1 LKDSTLDDLEISS
14 VEITSYDEGVFP
26 MTQRTRVLTAGL
38 LIAVPILFMLFY
50 GLLTMTFD
58 YPGILREPAGEVL
71 RRFAAG
77 GPSLVLLWYGFAL
90 APALFIP
97 AAVLLR
103 RAFPTT
109 TPLLDLVVP
118 LGVLAGLTQVLG
130 LIRWPFLVPE
140 LARTFLDPSAS
151 EATQAAALTVFS
163 AFHQYAG
170 VAIGEHLGYLFT
182 GAWTLLIA
190 GAMLTAPVFRP
201 WLGWV
206 GIVSALGILVGLLEP
221 AGIALAGTINAI
233 AYAAWSL
240 WLVAVGISLL
250 RAQAEVMVTPVA
262 LSQAPLGVRP

>member
-1 LKDSTLDDLEISS
+1 
-14 VEITSYDEGVFP
+14 

-77 GPSLVLLWYGFAL
+77 GPSLILLWYGFAL

-97 AAVLLR
+97 AAILLR
-103 RAFPTT
+103 RAFPAT
-109 TPLLDLVVP
+109 TPLLDLAVP
-118 LGVLAGLTQVLG
+118 LGVLAGLIQVLG

-140 LARTFLDPSAS
+140 LARTFLDPAAS
-151 EATQAAALTVFS
+151 EATQAAALTVFG

-182 GAWTLLIA
+182 GAWTVVIA
-190 GAMLTAPVFRP
+190 GAMLTSSLFRP
-201 WLGWV
+201 WLGWA

-221 AGIALAGTINAI
+221 AGFALAGTINAV
-233 AYAAWSL
+233 AYLAWSL
-240 WLVAVGISLL
+240 WLVATGVSLL
-250 RAQAEVMVTPVA
+250 RARPEVASDPAPTVAASISLPVA
-262 LSQAPLGVRP
+262 ARP

>member
-1 LKDSTLDDLEISS
+1 MSN
-14 VEITSYDEGVFP
+14 
-26 MTQRTRVLTAGL
+26 RTRVWTAGL
-38 LIAVPILFMLFY
+38 LIAVPVLFMSFY
-50 GLLTMTFD
+50 GLLTVTFD
-58 YPGILREPAGEVL
+58 YPGILREPAGDVL

-97 AAVLLR
+97 AAILLR
-103 RAFPTT
+103 RAFPAT
-109 TPLLDLVVP
+109 TPLLDLAVP

-140 LARTFLDPSAS
+140 LARTFLDPAAS
-151 EATQAAALTVFS
+151 EATQAAALTVFG

-182 GAWTLLIA
+182 GAWTIVIA
-190 GAMLTAPVFRP
+190 VAMLKSSVFRS
-201 WLGWV
+201 WLGWA

-221 AGIALAGTINAI
+221 AGIALAGTINAV

-240 WLVAVGISLL
+240 WLVGVGVSLL
-250 RAQAEVMVTPVA
+250 RAHPQVADSPVA
-262 LSQAPLGVRP
+262 DNPAPADMPLAAHP

>member
-1 LKDSTLDDLEISS
+1 MTNSS
-14 VEITSYDEGVFP
+14 
-26 MTQRTRVLTAGL
+26 RVLTATL
-38 LIAVPILFMLFY
+38 LIAVPVLFMLFY

-58 YPGILREPAGEVL
+58 YPGILGEPPGEIL

-90 APALFIP
+90 TPALFIP
-97 AAVLLR
+97 AAILLR

-109 TPLLDLVVP
+109 SAVLDLVVP

-140 LARTFLDPSAS
+140 LARTFLDPAAS
-151 EATQAAALTVFS
+151 EATQAAALTVFA

-182 GAWTLLIA
+182 AAWTLVIA
-190 GAMLTAPVFRP
+190 GAMLKASVFRP

-206 GIVSALGILVGLLEP
+206 GIGSAVGILVGLLEP
-221 AGIALAGTINAI
+221 AGFALAGTINAI
-233 AYAAWSL
+233 AYLAWSL
-240 WLVAVGISLL
+240 WLVATGISLL
-250 RAQAEVMVTPVA
+250 RARAEVASDLASTAASIPLPVA
-262 LSQAPLGVRP
+262 AQP